1 MDDRLCSL
9 THTQSLPLCHL
20 LLRQFRDARPGVR
33 ATQIVLP
40 PHSSNAIRDE
50 FQQLRRR
57 GWLTVMTLRDRD
69 GQRFGGW
76 GVSLTPMGRMVL
88 DALDRQLPTATNVTS
103 RGIGRG
109 ADNPID
115 DGING

>member
-1 MDDRLCSL
+1 LDDRLCSL
-9 THTQSLPLCHL
+9 ARAQSLPLCHL

-40 PHSSNAIRDE
+40 PHPSNAIRDE

-57 GWLTVMTLRDRD
+57 GWLTVMVLRDHD
-69 GQRFGGW
+69 GQRFSGW

-88 DALDRQLPTATNVTS
+88 DALDRQLPTATVVAS
-103 RGIGRG
+103 RGVEWGTG
-109 ADNPID
+109 KPNVD
-115 DGING
+115 DLNG

>member
-9 THTQSLPLCHL
+9 TDAHTLPLCHL

-33 ATQIVLP
+33 ATQILLP
-40 PHSSNAIRDE
+40 PHPSNAIRDE

-57 GWLTVMTLRDRD
+57 GWLTVMVLRDRE

-88 DALDRQLPTATNVTS
+88 DALDRQVPTATTVAS
-103 RGIGRG
+103 REVERVDG
-109 ADNPID
+109 DPISA
-115 DGING
+115 GFNG